1 MIVGGN
7 IFAEFVKLRMP
18 DLESPID
25 DLLAA
30 LRPGAISFSLFE
42 DLPEV
47 MFWVKDRDLRLRYA
61 NATFANWV
69 NRPKADIL
77 GCTDFDL
84 YFTDLA
90 KVFAEDDLHVIRTG
104 EPIRKKAELVANR
117 FGGVEWR
124 QATKIPLSDAG
135 GRIIGTAGISQ
146 PMPGPGGVE
155 LPGRYVLFS
164 AMVNFIRDHM
174 AERITVRRLAQRF
187 GMSVATLE
195 RRFRE
200 HLATSPRAFIEELKL
215 SRAAELLTST
225 AMNVAEVGA
234 RVGYPDAASFS
245 RAFSRHAGTS
255 PDALRRSRAD

>member
-1 MIVGGN
+1 M
-7 IFAEFVKLRMP
+7 AWQAP
-18 DLESPID
+18 
-25 DLLAA
+25 AA
-30 LRPGAISFSLFE
+30 LDGRASPA
-42 DLPEV
+42 
-47 MFWVKDRDLRLRYA
+47 A
-61 NATFANWV
+61 
-69 NRPKADIL
+69 NRPIVRA
-77 GCTDFDL
+77 
-84 YFTDLA
+84 
-90 KVFAEDDLHVIRTG
+90 V
-104 EPIRKKAELVANR
+104 
-117 FGGVEWR
+117 
-124 QATKIPLSDAG
+124 Q
-135 GRIIGTAGISQ
+135 
-146 PMPGPGGVE
+146 
-155 LPGRYVLFS
+155 LPGHYVLFS